1 MISDKE
7 KLEVEKSYTDEKYI
21 NEYSEKSF
29 FDKALKVLKEAGI
42 KVIYL
47 GVLLYYVLQKP
58 SVPLWAKTTI
68 IGALGYF
75 ISPLDIIPDMIPFGG
90 YADDLVSLVA
100 ALGAVGVFI
109 DTEVKQKAK
118 VKLTEWFGDYDENEL
133 GKFKDI

>member
-58 SVPLWAKTTI
+58 SVPLFVDLKLVLPKNLDKTQIFTLYGNEI
-68 IGALGYF
+68 ITNTSSG
-75 ISPLDIIPDMIPFGG
+75 MIP
-90 YADDLVSLVA
+90 
-100 ALGAVGVFI
+100 
-109 DTEVKQKAK
+109 
-118 VKLTEWFGDYDENEL
+118 N
-133 GKFKDI
+133 